1 MPQINDRLGGD
12 EALLDL
18 LYGFLDHEPPLNPLL
33 ASFFS
38 KTIGNLIARKTEQVK
53 SATPA
58 RSGVAGRADAD
69 TACCPLSSGCWGTA
83 FLTVPWDSP
92 WSSTGRLSARWDLIK
107 KVAFKETVLLEGC
120 GVSST
125 PLSLS
130 AAWDPKLHLLVLP
143 LTGHR
148 LEVQGHASVTAGW

>member
-53 SATPA
+53 PAAPA

-69 TACCPLSSGCWGTA
+69 TARCPRHRAVGGQRSWLLRGTRHGA
-83 FLTVPWDSP
+83 VW
-92 WSSTGRLSARWDLIK
+92 
-107 KVAFKETVLLEGC
+107 
-120 GVSST
+120 
-125 PLSLS
+125 
-130 AAWDPKLHLLVLP
+130 AAYL
-143 LTGHR
+143 R
-148 LEVQGHASVTAGW
+148 AGI